1 MLGHIEVQ
9 RLVPDVDGP
18 KASRVRAPL
27 LEQIIEALRDRP
39 FSLNLQGAK
48 SERSTDTGHERK
60 IMSEEIRVPLA
71 K

>member
-1 MLGHIEVQ
+1 VLADIEVQ
-9 RLVPDVDGP
+9 GLVPNVDGP

-39 FSLNLQGAK
+39 FSLNLQGSK
-48 SERSTDTGHERK
+48 SERSSDTGHERK
-60 IMSEEIRVPLA
+60 VMPEEIRVLLA